1 MTKPKKNVSLQHA
14 IVLALRSGSA
24 MALLAIAQPALAE
37 QATECFA
44 PLQQKSDEQQTMQA
58 LPLMQNLCIRNV
70 HEGRAAVL
78 LPDASRTV
86 DEVAAEKGL
95 SGHRWGFLDA
105 QGQLVIKPI
114 FDAVGDYHFGAA
126 AARQKDKWGY
136 IDPTG
141 NWLIQPTFDEVQN
154 FTQSGLAV
162 VKQNGKV
169 QIIDRKGVQAGEPLD
184 ELVDSATLSD
194 GEPALLRLD
203 HKTVLLSPDGAR
215 HVASD
220 KMEILQPFGNSGLF
234 IARDADKGYGIA
246 DQNLA
251 WRVAPQFK
259 RILLDEHNHQ
269 LALATTEDGITLIR
283 ADGSLDP
290 QKYESVKAVTPQF
303 WLAKSEDALKL
314 LDNNGAVVALF
325 DVETASALGY
335 QGDYALDKKS
345 KEQVVVYVPGRK
357 QPLSLPAGS
366 QAFQQDTGRFLI
378 TTKGD
383 QQKVNAIVS
392 PSGGVIGGAQAV
404 GWLAQVADAE
414 VIDGRL
420 WLRNSQ
426 GITVNIVDQNGKA
439 LLTQKSM
446 TMLEGYRIDP
456 VKNAVADAPAS
467 LPVALVRPTD
477 STSKSGAG
485 FVRAE
490 GSLQLDNKWLDIQ
503 PAADSD
509 ESDDGV
515 KNHYIVK
522 TAQGTGVVDEQG
534 KILIPLTEDNISP
547 FVQGYALDY
556 LNGKLTAIDI
566 SGKHYNLPDAFEF
579 KSLGH
584 GWFRYRETATEGA
597 LWGIYDV
604 VAQKVISQ
612 PVYQSVGLYSGAQAD
627 VQLPNNLWGIV
638 DQTGKTQVEI
648 KYGRVKRINGVLWL
662 LTQPAVADAPE
673 SSVLAEVIGTDAKLR
688 IASTA
693 GLHVTQFNDGRI
705 LATSAGGQSWLL
717 DPQGNIQLHEQQTK
731 ISAVGDWIKLSRQPQ
746 EGYLSAQGTWQIA
759 PVIAVQSSAFAKD
772 RALRATGQGTE
783 LIDGKGVRIASMPP
797 GQWYLP
803 LASEMSISYDPQD
816 DVATT
821 RYVDATGKP
830 VLSVQGKGSQMI
842 NGRAVLT
849 RDDASK
855 VWIDAQGN
863 IVPNVNYS
871 DLGLLSDGLAFA
883 EVDNRYGFINAQGS
897 FVVPPVF
904 NAVSPFDS
912 NVSVVSTDN
921 TSMLIDTTGKP
932 LARVDNECGIQVLYG
947 VGSTRQW
954 PQKMPEHCSTPQ
966 AVSK

>member
-1 MTKPKKNVSLQHA
+1 MIRQNTPVSLPRV
-14 IVLALRSGSA
+14 IGLVLRSGGA
-24 MALLAIAQPALAE
+24 MALLALAPPALAAE
-37 QATECFA
+37 TFKCFA
-44 PLQQKSDEQQTMQA
+44 PVEQKADEQVMQA
-58 LPLMQNLCIRNV
+58 LPRMQNHCIRGM

-78 LPDASRTV
+78 LPDASRPI

-126 AARQKDKWGY
+126 AAKQKGKWGY
-136 IDPTG
+136 IDLTG

-162 VKQNGKV
+162 VMQNGKV
-169 QIIDRKGVQAGEPLD
+169 QIIDHKGVQAGEALD

-194 GEPALLRLD
+194 GVPARLRLD
-203 HKTVLLSPDGAR
+203 YKTVLLSPDGAR

-220 KMEILQPFGNSGLF
+220 KMEILQPFGSDGLF

-259 RILLDEHNHQ
+259 RIVLDPRNHQ
-269 LALATTEDGITLIR
+269 LALATSDEGITLIR
-283 ADGSLDP
+283 ADGSLEP

-303 WLAKSEDALKL
+303 WLAKNADAFTL
-314 LDNNGAVVALF
+314 LDNNSAVIAKF
-325 DVETASALGY
+325 DVANANALSY
-335 QGDYALDKKS
+335 QGDYVLDKSS
-345 KEQVVVYVPGRK
+345 KEQVAVYVPGRK

-366 QAFQQDTGRFLI
+366 LAFQQDTGRFLI

-383 QQKVNAIVS
+383 QQKVNAIVA
-392 PSGGVIGGAQAV
+392 PSGGMIGGAQSV

-420 WLRNSQ
+420 WLRNAQ
-426 GITVNIVDQNGKA
+426 GITVNIVDPNGKA

-446 TMLEGYRIDP
+446 TTLDGYRIDP
-456 VKNAVADAPAS
+456 VKNGATKAPAS
-467 LPVALVRPTD
+467 LPVALIHPID

-485 FVRAE
+485 FVRPD
-490 GSLQLDNKWLDIQ
+490 GSLQLDSKWLDIQ

-509 ESDDGV
+509 ESDEGI

-534 KILIPLTEDNISP
+534 KILIPLTEDHISP

-556 LNGKLTAIDI
+556 LNRKLTAIDR
-566 SGKHYNLPDAFEF
+566 SGKHYDLPNAFEF
-579 KSLGH
+579 KSLGN
-584 GWFRYRETATEGA
+584 GWFRYRETAAEGA

-604 VAQKVISQ
+604 IDQKLISQ
-612 PVYQSVGLYSGAQAD
+612 PVYQSVGRYSGAQVD

-638 DQTGKTQVEI
+638 DQTGKTVVEA
-648 KYGRVKRINGVLWL
+648 KYGSVRRINGALWS
-662 LTQPAVADAPE
+662 LTEPVVAGTPE
-673 SSVLAEVIGTDAKLR
+673 SSVFTEVVGTDAKPR

-705 LATSAGGQSWLL
+705 LATSASGQSWLL

-772 RALRATGQGTE
+772 RALRTTGQGTE
-783 LIDGKGVRIASMPP
+783 LIDSKGVRIASMPP

-803 LASEMSISYDPQD
+803 LASDMSISYDPQD
-816 DVATT
+816 DIATT
-821 RYVDATGKP
+821 RYVDATGRQ
-830 VLSVQGKGSQMI
+830 VLSVQGKGSQMV

-855 VWIDAQGN
+855 VWIDMQGN
-863 IVPNVNYS
+863 VVPDVNYS

-883 EVDNRYGFINAQGS
+883 EVDNHYGFVNAQGS
-897 FVVPPVF
+897 FVIPPVF
-904 NAVSPFDS
+904 NAVSPFDG
-912 NVSVVSTDN
+912 NVSVVSIGN
-921 TSMLIDTTGKP
+921 TSMLIDTVGKP
-932 LARVDNECGIQVLYG
+932 LARVDHECGIQVLYG
-947 VGSTRQW
+947 AGSTRQW
-954 PQKMPEHCSTPQ
+954 PQEKPERCSKPE